1 MREPFLNYWAKSLP
15 QMESGSP
22 LARVGANQTKSIV
35 TIAFLSAITAL
46 FQSAGGFLPG
56 SGYLISPLSTAP
68 IVLAT
73 LISFRS
79 GLTAYTLSI
88 LLLLLI
94 QPSELIIFPFTTGLL
109 GLGLG
114 FFIARSKNRIEVVLF
129 SAIALWAGITLVLHA
144 FRFPLLGTSV
154 AMNFRIDTT
163 AYVFLF
169 SLLYSWMWTEI
180 SLRLAAKLGKSVQ
193 GL

>member
-15 QMESGSP
+15 QMESGSL

-35 TIAFLSAITAL
+35 TIAFLSAVTAL

-79 GLTAYTLSI
+79 GLTAYTLSN

-94 QPSELIIFPFTTGLL
+94 QPSELIVFPFTTGLL
-109 GLGLG
+109 GMALGI
-114 FFIARSKNRIEVVLF
+114 FIARSKNRIQVVLF
-129 SAIALWAGITLVLHA
+129 SAIALWAGITLVLYA
-144 FRFPLLGTSV
+144 FRFPLLGPSV

-163 AYVFLF
+163 VYVFLF
-169 SLLYSWMWTEI
+169 SLLYSGMWTEI
-180 SLRLAAKLGKSVQ
+180 SLRLLARLGKSQ
-193 GL
+193 AKA